1 MRNQIIGFHFFL
13 MCFVLMLIPSISHAK
28 DNKIFPIST
37 EFQIGKIKHMIEQ
50 APPGVLISVGSERS
64 FRSASMMPQVTHVYL
79 LDISPEIIRFNRINI
94 ALLKA
99 PTRQVYCRLR
109 WEASYEEWKNLDS
122 LLTSE
127 DFKWW
132 QAYVRDLEKMIY
144 PLPEA
149 LNKLKGLPYAQK
161 FIKMREKL
169 LAFYQAWKRK
179 DTPTYPEKQF
189 IETINYNQLKDL
201 AKQMSISLAL
211 LKKNGIG
218 GQLMAET
225 KN

>member
-13 MCFVLMLIPSISHAK
+13 MCFVLMLIPSISHAE

-50 APPGVLISVGSERS
+50 VPPGVLISVGSEHS
-64 FRSASMMPQVTHVYL
+64 FRSASMMPHVTHVYL
-79 LDISPEIIRFNRINI
+79 LDISPEIIRFNQINI

-99 PTRQVYCRLR
+99 STRQVYCHLR
-109 WEASYEEWKNLDS
+109 WNASYEEWKNLDAS
-122 LLTSE
+122 LISE

-132 QAYVRDLEKMIY
+132 QAYVRNLEKMSY

-149 LNKLKGLPYAQK
+149 LNKFKGLPYAQK

-169 LAFYQAWKRK
+169 LAFYQAWKSK
-179 DTPTYPEKQF
+179 GIPTYPEKQF

-201 AKQMSISLAL
+201 AKQMSIPPYQYL
-211 LKKNGIG
+211 LGN
-218 GQLMAET
+218 
-225 KN
+225 